1 MALCEPRVIFDASP
15 KWPASGHRFNRRHA
29 YRISHARL
37 QAANKLFNSR
47 ARLARGADLVAI
59 TALLHRAELRPAF
72 SPTISWTL
80 ATSRDG

>member
-1 MALCEPRVIFDASP
+1 MARLAMVIMS
-15 KWPASGHRFNRRHA
+15 WCCR
-29 YRISHARL
+29 SHARL

>member
-1 MALCEPRVIFDASP
+1 
-15 KWPASGHRFNRRHA
+15 
-29 YRISHARL
+29 L